1 MLKTELLPEKNLIKQ
16 DILDRGFQL
25 LNDSIDNV
33 IHLDIH

>member
-1 MLKTELLPEKNLIKQ
+1 MLKTELLPEKNSIKQ